1 MIADELASRGV
12 PSVRRGRDSV
22 WRSEE
27 AAELVAVLAAY
38 AEPGR
43 EGLLR
48 YALATRLLGRS
59 AADLARCQDDQQQW
73 DAEREAAERY
83 HQLWQ
88 QQGFMRVF
96 RAWLDEQAVA
106 ERLLARVDG
115 ERQLTNLLHLG
126 ELLQAESLLRP
137 GLEPLLAWFNL
148 QRGSEGTGDEA
159 LLRLESDDERGQI
172 VTVPTS
178 NALKYPQGFSPFPS

>member
-1 MIADELASRGV
+1 IALQLAAAGEGRAGFDDGRTFEPLKGGDIAVLVSNHRQAAMVAEQLAARGV

-27 AAELVAVLAAY
+27 AGELAAVLAAY

-48 YALATRLLGRS
+48 YALSTRLLGRS
-59 AADLARCQDDQQQW
+59 AADLARCQDDPQQW

-96 RAWLDEQAVA
+96 RAWLDEQRVA
-106 ERLLARVDG
+106 E
-115 ERQLTNLLHLG
+115 
-126 ELLQAESLLRP
+126 
-137 GLEPLLAWFNL
+137 
-148 QRGSEGTGDEA
+148 
-159 LLRLESDDERGQI
+159 
-172 VTVPTS
+172 
-178 NALKYPQGFSPFPS
+178 

>member
-27 AAELVAVLAAY
+27 AAELAAVLAAY

-59 AADLARCQDDQQQW
+59 AADPARCQDDQQQW
-73 DAEREAAERY
+73 DAEREAPERSN
-83 HQLWQ
+83 QLWQ
-88 QQGFMRVF
+88 LQGFMRVF
-96 RAWLDEQAVA
+96 RAWLDEQIGRERCRERVCQAV
-106 ERLLARVDG
+106 
-115 ERQLTNLLHLG
+115 
-126 ELLQAESLLRP
+126 
-137 GLEPLLAWFNL
+137 
-148 QRGSEGTGDEA
+148 
-159 LLRLESDDERGQI
+159 QI
-172 VTVPTS
+172 SVV
-178 NALKYPQGFSPFPS
+178 A